1 MKSVPR
7 STATNSD
14 ELLDEL
20 VDVIETEPQRLLMS
34 DWVAAFEDPDILPM
48 HGLEPECG
56 TVACAAGWIKILRR
70 PIDRGA
76 AANFIEGPTERFA
89 VSQFP
94 ASALSAITD
103 LFYTFPNERDGR
115 PQPGTREYVAV
126 VVERIRAIQRDYKA
140 DLKAFKLEA
149 VQ

>member
-1 MKSVPR
+1 MTLVPR

-34 DWVAAFEDPDILPM
+34 DWVAAFEEPDILPM
-48 HGLEPECG
+48 HGLEPACG
-56 TVACAAGWIKILRR
+56 TIACAAGWIKILRR
-70 PIDRGA
+70 PVDRSA
-76 AANFIEGPTERFA
+76 AAQLIGGATERFA
-89 VSQFP
+89 LNQFP
-94 ASALSAITD
+94 ESAQFAMLD
-103 LFYTFPNERDGR
+103 LFYTFPDSAGDR
-115 PQPGTREYVAV
+115 PKPGTREYVDV
-126 VVERIRAIQRDYKA
+126 VVARIRDIQQRHAA